1 MTDGAVRGNISA
13 RGNLPSAVDDNAT
26 RLPHDRAMQLTST
39 LAWLVDAA
47 GASPAA
53 DRFLAE
59 LGAHLIGDGL
69 PLAGGALTL
78 AVPHP
83 IIARR
88 TWLWRAANGE
98 VIEAVGFAGFAS
110 AGPNDS
116 AGDAGRRWL
125 TGLAAGTV
133 HDDVAG
139 TGSDAPVIGWI
150 GPHPFTDAEI
160 GRLREAVR
168 FAAAPLAALSARA
181 TLTATLEAYLGRRS
195 AARVLAGPLRRDVGE
210 TIRAAL
216 LYADLRNFT
225 ALSEAAPPPDV
236 IVALDAW
243 FDCMAGAVHA
253 FGGEVLKFIG
263 DGMLAIFP
271 VAGDTPRNACDA
283 ALRAVSSA
291 RAGMAHLDVARRG
304 QGLPSLDFGAALHL
318 GEILWGNVGAADRLD
333 FTAIGP
339 AVNLVSRLE
348 GLCRPLGKTVL
359 ISGAVAAEA
368 TAKLVPLG
376 THPLRG
382 IAAPCAVYTVPDG

>member
-1 MTDGAVRGNISA
+1 
-13 RGNLPSAVDDNAT
+13 
-26 RLPHDRAMQLTST
+26 MQLNST
-39 LAWLVDAA
+39 LTWLVDAA
-47 GASPAA
+47 SASPGA

-59 LGAHLIGDGL
+59 LGAHLIGDDL

-88 TWLWRAANGE
+88 TWLWRADNRV
-98 VIEAVGFAGFAS
+98 VIEAVGFAPAGFAN
-110 AGPNDS
+110 AGEDS
-116 AGDAGRRWL
+116 MGDAGRRWL
-125 TGLAAGTV
+125 AGLAGGAV
-133 HDDVAG
+133 HEDVAG
-139 TGSDAPVIGWI
+139 PGSDAPVLSWI
-150 GPHPFTDAEI
+150 GPRAFAESEI
-160 GRLREAVR
+160 NRLREVAR

-181 TLTATLEAYLGRRS
+181 TLTAALEAYLGRRS

-216 LYADLRNFT
+216 LFADLRDFT
-225 ALSEAAPPPDV
+225 ALSETSPPASV
-236 IVALDAW
+236 IAALDAW

-271 VAGDTPRNACDA
+271 VTADNSGDACNA
-283 ALRAVSSA
+283 ALRAVTSA
-291 RAGMAHLDVARRG
+291 QAGMAHLDGIRRG
-304 QGLPSLDFGAALHL
+304 QGLPSLSFGAALHL

-348 GLCRPLGKTVL
+348 GLCRPLGRTVL
-359 ISGAVAAEA
+359 ISGAVAAEI
-368 TAKLVPLG
+368 TEKLIPLG

-382 IAAPCAVYTVPDG
+382 IAAPCEVYTMPGGSAVA

>member
-1 MTDGAVRGNISA
+1 
-13 RGNLPSAVDDNAT
+13 
-26 RLPHDRAMQLTST
+26 MQLNST
-39 LAWLVDAA
+39 LTWLVDAA
-47 GASPAA
+47 GASPGA

-59 LGAHLIGDGL
+59 LGAHLIADDL

-88 TWLWRAANGE
+88 TWLWRGDNGV
-98 VIEAVGFAGFAS
+98 VIEAVGFAPAGFAQ
-110 AGPNDS
+110 AGQDS
-116 AGDAGRRWL
+116 AGEAGRRWL
-125 TGLAAGTV
+125 AGLAGGAA
-133 HDDVAG
+133 HEDVVG
-139 TGSDAPVIGWI
+139 PEPDRLVLSWI
-150 GPHPFTDAEI
+150 GPRPFTENEI
-160 GRLREAVR
+160 GRLREVAR
-168 FAAAPLAALSARA
+168 FATAPLAALSARA

-195 AARVLAGPLRRDVGE
+195 AARVLAGPLRREVGE

-216 LYADLRNFT
+216 LYADLRSFT
-225 ALSEAAPPPDV
+225 ALSESAPPASV
-236 IVALDAW
+236 IAALDAW

-271 VAGDTPRNACDA
+271 VTGDKPGDACNA
-283 ALRAVSSA
+283 ALRAVTSA
-291 RAGMAHLDVARRG
+291 QAGMAHLDVARRE
-304 QGLPSLDFGAALHL
+304 QGLPSLSFGAALHL

-348 GLCRPLGKTVL
+348 GLCRPLGRTIL
-359 ISGAVAAEA
+359 LSGAVAAE
-368 TAKLVPLG
+368 TTTKLVPLG

-382 IAAPCAVYTVPDG
+382 IAVPCDVYTVPDG

>member
-1 MTDGAVRGNISA
+1 
-13 RGNLPSAVDDNAT
+13 
-26 RLPHDRAMQLTST
+26 MQLNPT
-39 LAWLVDAA
+39 LTWLVDAA
-47 GASPAA
+47 ATSPGA

-59 LGAHLIGDGL
+59 LGAHLMGDNL

-88 TWLWRAANGE
+88 TWLWRADNGV
-98 VIEAVGFAGFAS
+98 VIEAVGFAPVTFAN
-110 AGPNDS
+110 AGQNDS

-125 TGLAAGTV
+125 AGLADGMV
-133 HDDVAG
+133 HEDVIG
-139 TGSDAPVIGWI
+139 SGSDGPVLSWI
-150 GPHPFTDAEI
+150 GLREFTETEL
-160 GRLREAVR
+160 GRLREVAR
-168 FAAAPLAALSARA
+168 FANAPLAALLARA
-181 TLTATLEAYLGRRS
+181 TLTAALEAYLGRRS

-216 LYADLRNFT
+216 LYADLRSFT
-225 ALSEAAPPPDV
+225 ALSESEPPPSV
-236 IVALDAW
+236 ITALDAW

-271 VAGDTPRNACDA
+271 VTGENPGDACNA
-283 ALRAVSSA
+283 ALRAVTSA
-291 RAGMAHLDVARRG
+291 QAGMAHLDVARRE
-304 QGLPSLDFGAALHL
+304 QGLPSLSFGAALHL

-348 GLCRPLGKTVL
+348 GLCRPLGRTILV
-359 ISGAVAAEA
+359 SGAVAAE
-368 TAKLVPLG
+368 TTSKLIPLG

-382 IAAPCAVYTVPDG
+382 IAAPCAVYTVPEG

>member
-1 MTDGAVRGNISA
+1 
-13 RGNLPSAVDDNAT
+13 
-26 RLPHDRAMQLTST
+26 MQLCST
-39 LAWLVDAA
+39 LTWLVDAA
-47 GASPAA
+47 SASPGA

-59 LGAHLIGDGL
+59 LGAHLIGDDL

-88 TWLWRAANGE
+88 TWLWRAENGV
-98 VIEAVGFAGFAS
+98 VIEAVGFAS
-110 AGPNDS
+110 AGFGGAGPKDS
-116 AGDAGRRWL
+116 SGDAGRRWL
-125 TGLAAGTV
+125 AGLAGGAV
-133 HDDVAG
+133 HEDVVG
-139 TGSDAPVIGWI
+139 PGSDGPVLGWI
-150 GPHPFTDAEI
+150 GPRQFTEAEVS
-160 GRLREAVR
+160 RLREVAR

-181 TLTATLEAYLGRRS
+181 TLAAVLEAYLGRRS

-216 LYADLRNFT
+216 LYADLRSFT
-225 ALSEAAPPPDV
+225 ALSEAAPPAAV
-236 IVALDAW
+236 ITALDAW
-243 FDCMAGAVHA
+243 FDCIAGSVHA

-271 VAGDTPRNACDA
+271 VIGDKPRDACNA

-291 RAGMAHLDVARRG
+291 QAGMAHLDVARRE
-304 QGLPSLDFGAALHL
+304 QGLPSLAFGAALHL

-348 GLCRPLGKTVL
+348 GLCRPLGRTVL
-359 ISGAVAAEA
+359 ISGAVAAET
-368 TAKLVPLG
+368 TAKLIPLG
-376 THPLRG
+376 THTLRG
-382 IAAPCAVYTVPDG
+382 IASPCAVYTVPEN